1 MNYIKYNGKRIKV
14 SNDFIEEYNYYLIE
28 CTSLEEAMK
37 SNFKIHCY
45 ILGRIDNEQEYKNMI
60 KVLNNLIEK
69 VDE

>member
-37 SNFKIHCY
+37 SHFKIHCY